1 MDERYSHE
9 KSLKGNMDRK
19 REIIG
24 ILLILVSLFVL
35 LSLMT
40 YDAAEEPTISPN
52 IAISNRAGIFGVY
65 IGHFLIKMT
74 VGYVSFILPIIG
86 IAWGW
91 VLFSR
96 KIPQFLGKLT
106 VHTLLMGLIVSVLLG
121 LIAVTR
127 DAESYQASGLVGA
140 TLAKLF
146 HDFLGTIGTAIL
158 LLASSF
164 VVIRGYFNWNF
175 YDQVEKVGTLLSG
188 VVKREQKIKAEKS
201 VEAQKRE
208 HTEKLLG
215 RLQERREFENEAFA
229 PPDEQVVE
237 KTEVSEE
244 PEEETIAE
252 VEETETTL
260 PVREET
266 PFGESEPE
274 TEIEE
279 EEKVSEEP
287 PVSATGEEHGGDYT
301 IGQEVIEEEV
311 DFDATV
317 EDVPKRAYQLPSVDY
332 LDHYEEIVP
341 SASDSELVDKAEF
354 LTQSLATFGVE
365 GHVVNIAPGPVIT
378 LFEVEPAEGV
388 RVNKFVQ
395 LSDDLAR
402 VMRAPRVRVIAPI
415 PGKSSV
421 GIEIPNEN
429 PSIVYLRS
437 VVNSEKFISSASI
450 LTVALGK
457 TTSGENFIIELDKLP
472 HLLIAGTTGSGK
484 SVCIN
489 TIVSSLLYRS
499 TPQEVRFILI
509 DPKKLEMAAYRS
521 LEKHHLITAEDIDEY
536 VVTTPENA
544 VLALR
549 AAEKEMGRR
558 YDVLA
563 DAVVRN
569 IQEYRDKAEKDD
581 SLENMPYIVVI
592 IDELADLMLR
602 APKEVE
608 QSIAR
613 LAQMAR
619 AVGIHLVL
627 ATQRPSVDVIT
638 GVIKANFP
646 ARIAFQVATKVDS
659 RTIID
664 INGAEKLLGRGDM
677 LFLPPGTSDA
687 IRLHNS
693 FVTLEEINR
702 IVKHIESQPTADE
715 IKLEGTKTQLGVEG
729 GLGGPEEGQD
739 ELLTEAIRL
748 VITHQQGSISLIQ
761 RRFRVGYSR
770 AARLIDQMEQ
780 LGIVGPFTG
789 SKAREVLVDESYLQV
804 LDDDESP

>member
-1 MDERYSHE
+1 
-9 KSLKGNMDRK
+9 MDRK

-35 LSLMT
+35 LSLIT

-65 IGHFLIKMT
+65 IGHFFIKMA

-91 VLFSR
+91 VLFS
-96 KIPQFLGKLT
+96 KKTPKFLGKLT

-121 LIAVTR
+121 LMVVTK

-140 TLAKLF
+140 MLAKLF
-146 HDFLGTIGTAIL
+146 HDFLGTIGTVIL

-164 VVIRGYFNWNF
+164 VVVRGYFNWNF
-175 YDQVEKVGTLLSG
+175 YDHVEKVVTFFSG
-188 VVKREQKIKAEKS
+188 VVKRGQKIQPEKS
-201 VEAQKRE
+201 VETQKRE

-215 RLQERREFENEAFA
+215 QLRERRDFEDEVLAQ
-229 PPDEQVVE
+229 PDEPEVE
-237 KTEVSEE
+237 EVEV
-244 PEEETIAE
+244 PEELEEEAGIE
-252 VEETETTL
+252 VEETEVN
-260 PVREET
+260 PPKEEDIFFDVNEPEAEVEQEET
-266 PFGESEPE
+266 A
-274 TEIEE
+274 
-279 EEKVSEEP
+279 EEP
-287 PVSATGEEHGGDYT
+287 QAPAMDEERAGEYT
-301 IGQEVIEEEV
+301 IGQEVIEEEI
-311 DFDATV
+311 DFNATV
-317 EDVPKRAYQLPSVDY
+317 EDAPKKAYQLPSVDY
-332 LDHYEEIVP
+332 LDHYEEVTP
-341 SASDSELVDKAEF
+341 SASDSELVDKADF

-365 GHVVNIAPGPVIT
+365 GNVVNIAPGPVIT

-429 PSIVYLRS
+429 PSIVYMRS
-437 VVNSEKFISSASI
+437 VVNSEKFISSASK

-457 TTSGENFIIELDKLP
+457 TTSGENYIIALDKLP

-509 DPKKLEMAAYRS
+509 DPKKLEMAAYRT

-569 IQEYRDKAEKDD
+569 IQEYRDKSNKDS

-664 INGAEKLLGRGDM
+664 MNGAEKLLGRGDM
-677 LFLPPGTSDA
+677 LFLPPGTSDT

-702 IVKHIESQPTADE
+702 IVTHIESQPTADE
-715 IKLEGTKTQLGVEG
+715 IKLEGTKTQLGIERELSG
-729 GLGGPEEGQD
+729 SEDSQD

-804 LDDDESP
+804 LDDDESS